1 VELGAARAVDH
12 VKVRGRVILKPD
24 RDGPVRGGN
33 PWIFSQAIARVEPA
47 QLEPGAEVEVHDAG
61 SDSLGFGYYNP
72 RTTIAIRMLA
82 FDRRVEPAAL
92 VEHRFAQALA
102 YRRRIIAPDT
112 DCYRLIN
119 GDGDGL
125 SGVVA
130 DRYGNVIVLQ
140 LLTAGAE
147 RLRDQLA
154 GLLSA
159 ALAPRAILER
169 SQGAVRRQEGL
180 ADRVGVIS
188 GPPVSE
194 VVVSENTIRLVVDLE
209 GGQKSGSFLDQRDN
223 RQRVQHLSA
232 GARVLDAYCY
242 AGGFTLAALAGGARE
257 MIAVE
262 TSARALEF
270 GRRNLELNRH
280 ESGRTTLIQQDVLE
294 YLAADHGKFEV
305 VIVDPPPFAR
315 SVKDSLRAGHLY
327 VELNTLAMRAVAPGG
342 TLLTFSCSAHFG
354 GEDFLRAVRI
364 AQGRARRNFR
374 LVERLGPGGDHPVM
388 LGHAEGQYL
397 TGLLLADLG

>member
-1 VELGAARAVDH
+1 MELDAARTTAS
-12 VKVRGRVILKPD
+12 VKVRGRVVLKPG

-47 QLEPGAEVEVHDAG
+47 DLAPGAEVEVYDAG
-61 SDSLGFGYYNP
+61 GDTLGFGYYNP

-82 FDRRVEPAAL
+82 FDHRVEPAAL
-92 VEHRFAQALA
+92 VAHRFAQAIA
-102 YRRRIIAPDT
+102 YRRRIIAADT
-112 DCYRLIN
+112 NCYRLLN

-130 DRYGNVIVLQ
+130 DRYDDVIVLQ

-147 RLRDQLA
+147 RLRDELIR
-154 GLLSA
+154 LLSA
-159 ALAPRAILER
+159 ELAPRAILER

-180 ADRVGVIS
+180 ADRVGLIS

-194 VVVSENTIRLVVDLE
+194 VVVCENGIRLVVDLE

-223 RQRVQHLSA
+223 HRRVKHLAA

-242 AGGFTLAALAGGARE
+242 AGGFTLAALAGGAQE
-257 MIAVE
+257 VIAVE
-262 TSARALEF
+262 TSARALESA
-270 GRRNLELNRH
+270 RRNLELNPH
-280 ESGRTTLIQQDVLE
+280 ASGRAALIQQDALE
-294 YLAADHGKFEV
+294 YLAADHGKFAV
-305 VIVDPPPFAR
+305 VVVDPPPFAR

-342 TLLTFSCSAHFG
+342 SLMTFSCSAHFG

-364 AQGRARRNFR
+364 AQGRSRRNFR

-397 TGLLLADLG
+397 TGLLLADLS